1 MAYKKSIMKAVQ
13 IALSLGLLLWV
24 LSIAGLFDAQG
35 RSDFAALIT
44 NAHLGYLFLSIAI
57 GVIVNMSSS
66 LKWYMLVTAKRH
78 SVAYFRVFSYYLIG
92 QFYNIFLPTSVGG
105 DVVRSYQLG
114 KYIDDQPSALASVFV
129 ERFTGILTL
138 LVFAAVATLFQIA
151 VFNVDFVILSLVFFA
166 LVLGLLAWGVLD
178 ARPYAILKRFAQA
191 RTVQADRVFAKL
203 DQVMDAVNDYRNS
216 PSALVYAFVNSAVFY
231 VLAALNIYL
240 SASVFSLE
248 ISFVDALVA
257 TPIIMLIMNIPF
269 SFGNIGLMEFAY
281 TSVFAL
287 LGYDPALGLSVAV
300 LMRAKSML
308 DGALG
313 GVLQA
318 FFVTRSG
325 N

>member
-1 MAYKKSIMKAVQ
+1 MIKAIQVV
-13 IALSLGLLLWV
+13 ISLGLLLWV
-24 LSIAGLFDAQG
+24 VSIAGLFDAQG
-35 RSDFAALIT
+35 RNEFVALFA

-57 GVIVNMSSS
+57 GLLVNMSSS
-66 LKWYMLVTAKRH
+66 LKWYMLVTAKHRDI
-78 SVAYFRVFSYYLIG
+78 AYFRVFSYYLIG

-114 KYIDDQPSALASVFV
+114 KHIENQPLALASVFV

-138 LVFAAVATLFQIA
+138 LVFAAVATFVQLS
-151 VFNVDFVILSLVFFA
+151 VFNVDFVIVSLGFFA
-166 LVLGLLAWGVLD
+166 LLLGGIAWGVLD
-178 ARPYAILKRFAQA
+178 PRPYARLKQLVQS
-191 RTVQADRVFAKL
+191 RTDKADRVLTKL
-203 DQVMDAVNDYRNS
+203 DQVMDAVNGYRNS
-216 PSALVYAFVNSAVFY
+216 PAALLYAFVNSAVFY
-231 VLAALNIYL
+231 FLAALNIFL
-240 SASVFSLE
+240 TASVFSLDV
-248 ISFVDALVA
+248 SFIDALVA

-281 TSVFAL
+281 ASIFAL

-300 LMRAKSML
+300 LMRAKSLL

-318 FFVTRSG
+318 FFVTRSI